1 MRLFLAIDPG
11 EDCRR
16 SLAIALERVH
26 AAVTSGVRWVQV
38 DKLHVTLAFFGEVN
52 EKRLNDILEAGR
64 RVVSRHVPFSA
75 SISGS
80 GVFPNWRRPR
90 VVWLGLHDTGH
101 LMELGNDV
109 GSMSASLG
117 FPPDHA
123 FRAHLTIGRIPHPLS
138 AGQREA
144 LQSALAGLSEVHPF
158 DVTRVVLMQS
168 ALSPK
173 GSTYSEVASFPLG
186 GA

>member
-11 EDCRR
+11 EECRR
-16 SLAIALERVH
+16 SLAGALGRVQ
-26 AAVTSGVRWVQV
+26 ATATSGVRWVNV
-38 DKLHVTLAFFGEVN
+38 DKLHITLAFLGEVE
-52 EKRLNDILEAGR
+52 EKRVEDI
-64 RVVSRHVPFSA
+64 RVAAHAVVARHSRFGA
-75 SISGS
+75 TISGS

-90 VVWLGLHDTGH
+90 VVWFGLHDGDH
-101 LMELGNDV
+101 LMDLGNDV
-109 GSMSASLG
+109 GRMSASLG

-138 AGQREA
+138 ADQRRE

-158 DVTRVVLMQS
+158 DVTRVELMRS
-168 ALSPK
+168 TLSPK
-173 GSTYSEVASFPLG
+173 GSAYSVVATFPLG

>member
-1 MRLFLAIDPG
+1 MQ
-11 EDCRR
+11 
-16 SLAIALERVH
+16 
-26 AAVTSGVRWVQV
+26 AVATSGVRWVKA
-38 DKLHVTLAFFGEVN
+38 DKLHVTLAFFGEVG
-52 EKRLNDILEAGR
+52 EKRLNDILTAGR
-64 RVVSRHVPFSA
+64 EVASRHSPFAA

-90 VVWLGLHDTGH
+90 VVWLGLHDGDH
-101 LMELGNDV
+101 LMNLGNDV

-123 FRAHLTIGRIPHPLS
+123 FRAHLTIGRIPNPLS
-138 AGQREA
+138 ASQRKE